1 MQEIL
6 SCYVLKGEGRYVTD
20 DGTDD
25 KVDNA
30 IPFFHPKDA
39 MGYQKEVGLVG
50 FRPVRIRITE
60 EEIN

>member
-1 MQEIL
+1 MKEIL
-6 SCYVLKGEGRYVTD
+6 SCYVLKKEGTYITD
-20 DGTDD
+20 EGTDE

-30 IPFFHPKDA
+30 IPFLHPKDA
-39 MGYQKEVGLVG
+39 MGYQREAGLVG

>member
-30 IPFFHPKDA
+30 IPFLHPKDA